1 MGVHLLAF
9 ADTAF
14 LDAADAPQAGGGASM
29 LPLLIIGGALI
40 AFMMWSNRRR
50 QKQAA
55 QFRSRLRPGQRVQLY
70 AGLIGNIVT
79 IGEREV
85 FIELAP
91 GVVVTAVPQAVQ
103 GIVEDIDEGD
113 DDPAVD
119 PDTDADAGTSDDLD
133 R

>member
-9 ADTAF
+9 ADTAS
-14 LDAADAPQAGGGASM
+14 LGATDAAQGGGGASM

-103 GIVEDIDEGD
+103 GIV
-113 DDPAVD
+113 
-119 PDTDADAGTSDDLD
+119 DDLD
-133 R
+133 EDEPEEDQVEDSDADSGDDNDR